1 MWDLKQHGKWEYWGD
16 YYGWKRHDL
25 RFADHAR
32 AVNDAPYAVIR
43 FPPRVEETGQ
53 RPEKKTDRRLH
64 AGSRAGRSTPSH
76 KASSVNPFEQVM
88 TVGDVTTTPERNR
101 QPMALETVT

>member
-1 MWDLKQHGKWEYWGD
+1 MLLKLPTG
-16 YYGWKRHDL
+16 
-25 RFADHAR
+25 
-32 AVNDAPYAVIR
+32 P
-43 FPPRVEETGQ
+43 GQ

-64 AGSRAGRSTPSH
+64 AGSRAGRGTPSH

-88 TVGDVTTTPERNR
+88 TVGDVTTTKERNR